1 MPLPSGLRRLRIG
14 KGLTLHVISRKKLL
28 EAVERHGG
36 PGVALDAWYRIAKA
50 AKWRSLEEVRRI
62 YRHADG
68 VRVGEKVYTV
78 FNISGNRFRLVA
90 EIYYEDQVLLIRH
103 VLTHAEYDKGD
114 WRK

>member
-14 KGLTLHVISRKKLL
+14 KGLTLYVISRKELL

-90 EIYYEDQVLLIRH
+90 EICYEDQVLLVRH